1 MSTKRFVSLFI
12 MLLVVALLAVACAP
26 SEPETVEVTRV
37 VTETEMVEVTRVV
50 TETIEVEGEEVE
62 VTRVVEVEVEVEVP
76 AEAEPVAEA
85 GEDDV
90 VTISWW
96 GTERG
101 RETAITRELHFTL
114 ARAFEE
120 SHPNTKIAVS
130 LFPARGFSTRVLTAI
145 AAGEGPDIWYHY
157 FATDIATQGFLED
170 LTPYIEASDFDP
182 AERWFPIG
190 NQRAVYDGS
199 FYGVP
204 RDATAGF
211 IAYNMDM
218 FDAAGLAYPEAGWTI
233 ADYRETAIALTDAD
247 NDQYGVGAIV
257 GSSGCFQWS
266 TFSYNMGADFVSPD
280 GRDVVG
286 YLDTPEA
293 ENALKFCLDLTAT
306 DKVTAPPGLQEQ
318 FGELVFLSG
327 SVGMQHISTWELPTL
342 NEDAEFNWGVVAPPR
357 FDENSEGTAWT
368 DSYVY
373 YMSIDANQKQRAWE
387 FMEWLSGPE
396 AGLLMAEEG
405 IWTPAL
411 PEVWE
416 EMGWT
421 EDPILSVVWDE
432 LQKDTRIANYER
444 SQFYW
449 DCVGGIFDDLWTT
462 YVELDDT
469 DIAGFLA
476 TAVPAAQ
483 SCLDD
488 NYASLE

>member
-1 MSTKRFVSLFI
+1 M
-12 MLLVVALLAVACAP
+12 
-26 SEPETVEVTRV
+26 
-37 VTETEMVEVTRVV
+37 
-50 TETIEVEGEEVE
+50 
-62 VTRVVEVEVEVEVP
+62 
-76 AEAEPVAEA
+76 
-85 GEDDV
+85 
-90 VTISWW
+90 
-96 GTERG
+96 
-101 RETAITRELHFTL
+101 
-114 ARAFEE
+114 
-120 SHPNTKIAVS
+120 
-130 LFPARGFSTRVLTAI
+130 
-145 AAGEGPDIWYHY
+145 
-157 FATDIATQGFLED
+157 
-170 LTPYIEASDFDP
+170 
-182 AERWFPIG
+182 
-190 NQRAVYDGS
+190 
-199 FYGVP
+199 
-204 RDATAGF
+204 
-211 IAYNMDM
+211 
-218 FDAAGLAYPEAGWTI
+218 
-233 ADYRETAIALTDAD
+233 
-247 NDQYGVGAIV
+247 
-257 GSSGCFQWS
+257 
-266 TFSYNMGADFVSPD
+266 
-280 GRDVVG
+280 
-286 YLDTPEA
+286 
-293 ENALKFCLDLTAT
+293 
-306 DKVTAPPGLQEQ
+306 TAPPGLQEQ

-357 FDENSEGTAWT
+357 FDENSESTAWT
-368 DSYVY
+368 DSYIY
-373 YMSIDANQKQRAWE
+373 YMSVDANQKQRAWE